1 VRGDLEEI
9 GGRFGGRLALRLR
22 PPVFRRGEETVGS
35 VGVVLCNVG
44 SAEILT
50 SGSSFGVNLEVGFGG
65 VANDGGVEGETSTF
79 S

>member
-1 VRGDLEEI
+1 
-9 GGRFGGRLALRLR
+9 
-22 PPVFRRGEETVGS
+22 VGS

>member
-1 VRGDLEEI
+1 
-9 GGRFGGRLALRLR
+9 
-22 PPVFRRGEETVGS
+22 VGS

-44 SAEILT
+44 SAKILT